1 MVGRY
6 SHRSRSPQ
14 RSTLKG
20 DPSHLLSSISAA
32 NLHIIGIMTKG
43 KSLKSCREIPIR
55 NREIPI
61 LNREIP
67 IGNREIPIL
76 QTNGLHRFWGLF
88 TQQGALAP
96 CIKVRKNRWGQKWS
110 QMPMNKGETN
120 KRTMAK
126 HWRYYCTAVKMAQYQ
141 LIFVVSGL

>member
-14 RSTLKG
+14 KSTLKG

-32 NLHIIGIMTKG
+32 NFHIIGIMTKG

-61 LNREIP
+61 V
-67 IGNREIPIL
+67 NREIPIL
-76 QTNGLHRFWGLF
+76 QTNGLHRFWGLR
-88 TQQGALAP
+88 TQQGARAP
-96 CIKVRKNRWGQKWS
+96 CIKVCKNGWGQKWP
-110 QMPMNKGETN
+110 QMPMDKGETTQ
-120 KRTMAK
+120 RTMAK

-141 LIFVVSGL
+141 LIFVVSAL

>member
-20 DPSHLLSSISAA
+20 HPWHLLSSISAA
-32 NLHIIGIMTKG
+32 NLHIIGIMNKG
-43 KSLKSCREIPIR
+43 KSLQSRREIPIR

-61 LNREIP
+61 D
-67 IGNREIPIL
+67 NREIPIL
-76 QTNGLHRFWGLF
+76 QTNGLHRFWGLP
-88 TQQGALAP
+88 TQPGARAP
-96 CIKVRKNRWGQKWS
+96 GIKACKNGWVQKWS
-110 QMPMNKGETN
+110 QMPMDKGETTH
-120 KRTMAK
+120 RTMAK

-141 LIFVVSGL
+141 LIFVVSAL